1 MIIISEVKQ
10 LPLWGKII
18 YGTGSGGFSL
28 IDRVLITW
36 LFYYYIT
43 SPLEGVEALMPPFA
57 FGVIMFIGRA
67 IDAVADPVI
76 ARWSDNHKSR
86 MGRRMPFMLFS
97 GVAYAAVFILLF
109 YPPVAETSA
118 LNSVYLAVLLG
129 IYFALFTAYV
139 GPYLALLPELA
150 RSTKDRVDLATF
162 RAVFMLLGVG
172 IALIGSGMLIGTLGF
187 HGMVWAMAG
196 LGLVL
201 LYLPLLIKEKDYAD
215 AKPATLSLIKA
226 VTTTFKNKA
235 FTVYLAGNV
244 TFWLGFNIITL
255 NLPLYVTILLGGTE
269 DETSIYFGL
278 AFVVALLF
286 FPVVNIFSKK
296 LGLKAVMMF
305 ALVAFMVLLPLFFF
319 LGQPMIGLSPEVFGY
334 IIMGLAGLPLAVI
347 FIVPEAIVAEVSDLE
362 ENLSGQRREA
372 MYFGAQG
379 FILKL
384 ALGLSTIIT
393 GTLLQ
398 LFGSTAAQPL
408 GIQLTGP
415 VSALF
420 ILVGVVVFTRYPEK
434 EVRAFERNRGTSSLS
449 Q

>member
-1 MIIISEVKQ
+1 MKEIKQ

-43 SPLEGVEALMPPFA
+43 SPIEGVEALMPPFA
-57 FGVIMFIGRA
+57 FGIIMFLGRA
-67 IDAVADPVI
+67 VDAVADPVI
-76 ARWSDNHKSR
+76 ARWSDNYKSR
-86 MGRRMPFMLFS
+86 LGRRMPFMLFS
-97 GVAYAAVFILLF
+97 GVAYAAVFVALF

-118 LNSVYLAVLLG
+118 VNTVYLAVLLG
-129 IYFALFTAYV
+129 VYFTLFTAYV
-139 GPYLALLPELA
+139 CPYLALLPELA

-172 IALIGSGMLIGTLGF
+172 VALIGSGILIGMIGF
-187 HGMVWAMAG
+187 HGMVWIMAV
-196 LGLVL
+196 LGMVL
-201 LYLPLLIKEKDYAD
+201 LYLPLIIKEKDYAE
-215 AKPATLSLIKA
+215 AEPATLGLIEA
-226 VTTTFKNKA
+226 ISTTFKNHA
-235 FTVYLAGNV
+235 FVIYLIGNV

-255 NLPLYVTILLGGTE
+255 NLPLYVTVLLGGTE
-269 DETSIYFGL
+269 DEVSIFFGL

-286 FPVVNIFSKK
+286 FPVVNIMSKK
-296 LGLKAVMMF
+296 VGLKAVMMF
-305 ALVAFMVLLPLFFF
+305 ALVAFMVLLPLFFV
-319 LGQPMIGLSPEVFGY
+319 LGQPVLGLTPEIFGY
-334 IIMGLAGLPLAVI
+334 ILMTLVGLPLAVI
-347 FIVPEAIVAEVSDLE
+347 FIIPDAIVAEVSDLE
-362 ENLSGQRREA
+362 EKLSGQKREA

-393 GTLLQ
+393 GALLQ
-398 LFGSTAAQPL
+398 LFGSTAAEPL

-420 ILVGVVVFTRYPEK
+420 ILIGVLVFSRYPEK
-434 EVRAFERNRGTSSLS
+434 EVRSFRRER
-449 Q
+449 

>member
-1 MIIISEVKQ
+1 LKEIKQ

-43 SPLEGVEALMPPFA
+43 SPIEGVEALMPPFA
-57 FGVIMFIGRA
+57 FGIIMFLGRA
-67 IDAVADPVI
+67 VDAVADPVI
-76 ARWSDNHKSR
+76 ARWSDNYKSR
-86 MGRRMPFMLFS
+86 LGRRMPFMLFS
-97 GVAYAAVFILLF
+97 GVAYAAVFVALF

-118 LNSVYLAVLLG
+118 VNTVYLAVLLG
-129 IYFALFTAYV
+129 VYFTLFTAYV
-139 GPYLALLPELA
+139 CPYLALLPELA

-172 IALIGSGMLIGTLGF
+172 VALIGSGILIGMIGF
-187 HGMVWAMAG
+187 HGMVWIMAV
-196 LGLVL
+196 LGMVL
-201 LYLPLLIKEKDYAD
+201 LYLPLIIKEKDYAE
-215 AKPATLSLIKA
+215 AEPATLGLIEA
-226 VTTTFKNKA
+226 ISTTFKNHA
-235 FTVYLAGNV
+235 FVIYLIGNV

-255 NLPLYVTILLGGTE
+255 NLPLYVTVLLGGTE
-269 DETSIYFGL
+269 DEVSIFFGL

-286 FPVVNIFSKK
+286 FPVVNIMSKK
-296 LGLKAVMMF
+296 VGLKAVMMF
-305 ALVAFMVLLPLFFF
+305 ALVAFMVLLPLFFV
-319 LGQPMIGLSPEVFGY
+319 LGQPVLGLTPEIFGY
-334 IIMGLAGLPLAVI
+334 ILMTLVGLPLAVI
-347 FIVPEAIVAEVSDLE
+347 FIIPDAIVAEVSDLE
-362 ENLSGQRREA
+362 EKLSGQKREA

-393 GTLLQ
+393 GALLQ
-398 LFGSTAAQPL
+398 LFGSTAAEPL

-420 ILVGVVVFTRYPEK
+420 ILIGVLVFSRYPEK
-434 EVRAFERNRGTSSLS
+434 EVRAFKKER
-449 Q
+449 

>member
-1 MIIISEVKQ
+1 MTELKQ
-10 LPLWGKII
+10 LPLWGKIV
-18 YGTGSGGFSL
+18 YGAGSGGFSL

-57 FGVIMFIGRA
+57 FGIIMFLGRA

-76 ARWSDNHKSR
+76 ARWSDNYKGR
-86 MGRRMPFMLFS
+86 LGRRMPFMLFS
-97 GVAYAAVFILLF
+97 GVAYAAVFVLLF

-118 LNSVYLAVLLG
+118 LNTVYLAVLLA
-129 IYFALFTAYV
+129 IYFSLFTAYV
-139 GPYLALLPELA
+139 CPYLALLPELA
-150 RSTKDRVDLATF
+150 RSNKDRVDLSTF

-172 IALIGSGMLIGTLGF
+172 IALIGSGILIGILGF
-187 HGMVWAMAG
+187 HGMVWALAA

-201 LYLPLLIKEKDYAD
+201 LYIPLTIKERDYAE
-215 AKPATLSLIKA
+215 AIPATLGLVEAIK
-226 VTTTFKNKA
+226 TTFKNHA
-235 FTVYLAGNV
+235 FVIYLVGNV

-255 NLPLYVTILLGGTE
+255 NLPLYVTVLLGGTE
-269 DETSIYFGL
+269 DEASIYFGL

-286 FPVVNIFSKK
+286 FPAVNILSKK
-296 LGLKAVMMF
+296 AGLKPVMMF

-319 LGQPMIGLSPEVFGY
+319 LGQPVFGLTPEVFGY
-334 IIMGLAGLPLAVI
+334 ILMALAGLPLAVI
-347 FIVPEAIVAEVSDLE
+347 FIVPEAIVAAVSDLE
-362 ENLSGQRREA
+362 EKLSGQRREA

-384 ALGLSTIIT
+384 ALGLSTVIT
-393 GTLLQ
+393 GGLLQ
-398 LFGSTAAQPL
+398 LFGSTVDQPL

-420 ILVGVVVFTRYPEK
+420 ILIGVIVFRHYPEQ
-434 EVRAFERNRGTSSLS
+434 EVRAYEKSKAV
-449 Q
+449 